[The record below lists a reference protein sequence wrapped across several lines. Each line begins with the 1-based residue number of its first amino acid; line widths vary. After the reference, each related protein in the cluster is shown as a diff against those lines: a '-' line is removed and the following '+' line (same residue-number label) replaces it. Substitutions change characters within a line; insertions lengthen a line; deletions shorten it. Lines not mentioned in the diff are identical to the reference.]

1 MSKRPS
7 GLVAIVVY
15 KIFTATL
22 LTIVSIALLL
32 SVKHQP
38 YLEDLW
44 ESLVLA
50 GKQDL
55 ITLLLEKVLNLS
67 TKTVL
72 FGGVAAG
79 VYALV
84 TAIEAVGLWYQK
96 TWARWLVLAV
106 VGISIPP
113 EIFELVHKF
122 SFLKMIVFLLNIAVF
137 VYLLREF
144 PKK

>member
-7 GLVAIVVY
+7 GLVAIVIY

-22 LTIVSIALLL
+22 LTIVSIALLV

-38 YLEDLW
+38 DLEELW

-50 GKQDL
+50 GKQGL
-55 ITLLLEKVLNLS
+55 IALLLEKLLNLS
-67 TKTVL
+67 TKKVL

-79 VYALV
+79 VYAVV
-84 TAIEAVGLWYQK
+84 TAIEAVGLWYEK
-96 TWARWLVLAV
+96 AWARWLVLGV
-106 VGISIPP
+106 VGISIPA
-113 EIFELVHKF
+113 EIFELIHKF
-122 SFLKMIVFLLNIAVF
+122 SFLKVVIFLINIAVF